1 MAPDAVNVRF
11 ASPYGLKADIAPGPK
26 SAKTGIACL
35 KGIPHHALAGIAG
48 GDAGELA
55 LKGGSGGPAVQPF
68 LLRRQLR
75 ARSRLLAHA
84 EFLFRIFI
92 VRSCWLIDLPQHTPC
107 ARRRRRSDR

>member
-68 LLRRQLR
+68 LLRRQL
-75 ARSRLLAHA
+75 
-84 EFLFRIFI
+84 
-92 VRSCWLIDLPQHTPC
+92 
-107 ARRRRRSDR
+107 